1 MTSSL
6 KNIKN
11 LKGKR
16 VLVRVDFNVALKKG
30 KVLEESK
37 IKASLPTLQYLL
49 KKKAKI
55 ILITHVG
62 RPEGKVVPEL
72 SVKPIAKVLSKMLKK
87 KVKIVSDTNLTLPSP
102 TRRGPLM
109 SQKPGEIVLLEN
121 IRFFEG
127 EEKNSD
133 EFVRQIASIAD
144 MFVLDGFA
152 VAHRESASVT
162 GVTKYLP
169 SYAGFLVQ
177 KEIEGLNKILHKPKH
192 PAVFIV
198 GGAKIET
205 KLPVIKNILKIADA
219 VLVGGAIFNTYLKAK
234 GYGVGASL
242 VDDGFEKEAISTFS
256 KKKIFKPIDVIV
268 GDKKGK
274 KVRVV
279 EIEKTPHII
288 CAGEEMILDIGPET
302 VKQFEKIISKA
313 KTLVWNGAMGFFE
326 VPVYAN
332 GTYEIVRALV
342 TKSHKG
348 AYTVVGGGESILV
361 LDQMNVK
368 KKITFV
374 STGGG
379 AMLEYLSGK
388 KLPGLKIL

>member
-16 VLVRVDFNVALKKG
+16 VLVRVDFNVPLKKG
-30 KVLEESK
+30 RVTEESR
-37 IKASLPTLQYLL
+37 IQASLPTIQYLL
-49 KKKAKI
+49 KKKAKV
-55 ILITHVG
+55 ILVTHVG

-87 KVKIVSDTNLTLPSP
+87 KVKIVDRKS
-102 TRRGPLM
+102 
-109 SQKPGEIVLLEN
+109 EIQNNGVVMLEN

-279 EIEKTPHII
+279 EIENIPHTI

>member
-49 KKKAKI
+49 KKKAQI

-87 KVKIVSDTNLTLPSP
+87 KVKIVDRKS
-102 TRRGPLM
+102 
-109 SQKPGEIVLLEN
+109 EIQNNEVVMLEN

-152 VAHRESASVT
+152 VAHREAASVT

-177 KEIEGLNKILHKPKH
+177 KEIEGLDKVLQKPKH
-192 PAVFIV
+192 PEVFVI

-205 KLPVIKNILKIADA
+205 KLPVIKNIVKIADA

-242 VDDGFEKEAISTFS
+242 VDDGFEKEAIFTFS

-279 EIEKTPHII
+279 EIENIPHTI

>member
-37 IKASLPTLQYLL
+37 IKASLPTLQYFL
-49 KKKAKI
+49 KKKAQI

-87 KVKIVSDTNLTLPSP
+87 KVKIVDRKS
-102 TRRGPLM
+102 
-109 SQKPGEIVLLEN
+109 EIQNNEVVMLEN

-133 EFVRQIASIAD
+133 EFTRQIASIAD
-144 MFVLDGFA
+144 VFVLDGFA
-152 VAHRESASVT
+152 VAHREAASVT

-177 KEIEGLNKILHKPKH
+177 KEVEGLNKILHKPKH
-192 PAVFIV
+192 PAIFIV

-279 EIEKTPHII
+279 EIEKTPHTI

>member
-49 KKKAKI
+49 KKKAQI

-87 KVKIVSDTNLTLPSP
+87 KVKIVDRKS
-102 TRRGPLM
+102 
-109 SQKPGEIVLLEN
+109 EIQNNEVVMLEN

-279 EIEKTPHII
+279 EIENIPHTI